1 MLTFDDCVALS
12 DAEAPDAELHA
23 LDTHTAFRV
32 MAGQPAPDQ
41 PAAKPSLTAPSP
53 DPAA

>member
-32 MAGQPAPDQ
+32 MAGQPAPEQ
-41 PAAKPSLTAPSP
+41 PRRPTAPSP
-53 DPAA
+53 DRAA